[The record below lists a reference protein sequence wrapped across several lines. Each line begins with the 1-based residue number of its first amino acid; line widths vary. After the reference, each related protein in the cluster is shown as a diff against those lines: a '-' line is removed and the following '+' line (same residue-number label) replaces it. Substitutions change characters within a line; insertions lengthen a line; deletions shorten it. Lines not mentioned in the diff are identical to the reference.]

1 MFQRTLQLGRVLGIR
16 IQLDWSL
23 IVIFLLVVVNLG
35 AGVFPAWHPDWST
48 PLIWGVAIAAAVVFF
63 LSILIHELSHALVAK
78 AYRIPVESI
87 TLFLFGGLAAI
98 EEDPDSPKKEAL
110 MAGIGPVTSIA
121 LGVIFILLASA
132 FVNVPPG
139 AEQDPT
145 LAFQQMGPLTTLLSW
160 AGPINVLVGLFNLLP
175 GFPLDGGRVLRAAL
189 WGITGD
195 VERATRWAARTGQ
208 GFAFLLIAC
217 GAAMAFGIQVPA
229 LGTGLIGGLWLVFIG
244 WFLNGAAVMSY
255 QRLRLRQSLEGV
267 PITQLMRRH
276 VPPAVSA
283 DTSIGTLVS
292 DYIMSTGEPLFPV
305 LARGELI
312 GIVRSRDVRR
322 VPRPA
327 WSQEQ
332 VSSITTPLDRL
343 RTLRPQDEALHA
355 LQTLG
360 SVNEILV
367 LDGDELVGIVSQQ
380 EVLRWLELQS
390 NTDAQSGGQRRLA
403 ESGR

>member
-217 GAAMAFGIQVPA
+217 GVAMAFGIQVPVF
-229 LGTGLIGGLWLVFIG
+229 GTGLIGGLWLVFIG
-244 WFLNGAAVMSY
+244 WFLNSAAVMSY
-255 QRLRLRQSLEGV
+255 QRLQLRRSLEGV
-267 PITQLMRRH
+267 PIAQLMRRH
-276 VPPAVSA
+276 LPPAVSA
-283 DTSIGTLVS
+283 DTSIGALVS
-292 DYIMSTGEPLFPV
+292 DYVMSTGEPLFPV
-305 LARGELI
+305 LDRGELM

-322 VPRPA
+322 VPRQA
-327 WSQEQ
+327 WSQER
-332 VSSITTPLDRL
+332 VSSITTPLDRVK
-343 RTLRPQDEALHA
+343 TLRPQDEALRA
-355 LQTLG
+355 LQALG
-360 SVNEILV
+360 PANEILV
-367 LDGDELVGIVSQQ
+367 LDRDELVGIVSQR
-380 EVLRWLELQS
+380 EVLRWLDLQS
-390 NTDAQSGGQRRLA
+390 NTDARDGGQRRLVQ
-403 ESGR
+403 SGR